1 MSRLRCNLTLTS
13 EYTFTQG
20 TQVFTPKKEKK
31 ANHIVI
37 AAAITIATANYETAH
52 LGLGYSVRVH
62 KHNVCQRANSNV
74 LAFYAIYDSLNN
86 I

>member
-1 MSRLRCNLTLTS
+1 MNIHL
-13 EYTFTQG
+13 QG
-20 TQVFTPKKEKK
+20 TQVFTIKKGKK

-37 AAAITIATANYETAH
+37 ATAIAIATVNYETAH
-52 LGLGYSVRVH
+52 LGLGYSMRVH

-74 LAFYAIYDSLNN
+74 FAFYAIYDSLNN